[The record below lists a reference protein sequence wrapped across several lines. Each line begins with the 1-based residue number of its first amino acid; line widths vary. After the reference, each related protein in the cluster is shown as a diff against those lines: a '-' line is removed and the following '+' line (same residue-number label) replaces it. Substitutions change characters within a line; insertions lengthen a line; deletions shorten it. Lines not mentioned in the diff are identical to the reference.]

1 VIAQGPFGGGGPE
14 NFARNGTICPRR
26 AFPLQTTSGGEDMH
40 FAVFMQGWIMVAI
53 VAATTLA

>member
-1 VIAQGPFGGGGPE
+1 
-14 NFARNGTICPRR
+14 
-26 AFPLQTTSGGEDMH
+26 MH